1 MDAGRDAGG
10 DVLELALAAERLGL
24 TKEALRKRVKRG
36 TVKSY
41 MADGRRYV
49 VLDTPPGIGQPGR
62 DAGSTPGA
70 DVARLQ
76 AEVDKLTALLT
87 EVTGERDYLRQAHAA
102 ALTRIPQLPEKAE
115 SLTPRPWWRRVLG
128 LS

>member
-1 MDAGRDAGG
+1 MEELTWLTVVEAAHATGKSERTIRRWMAGG
-10 DVLELALAAERLGL
+10 KVTRSGALVGLPATSAIPDMTATGEVAE
-24 TKEALRKRVKRG
+24 VP
-36 TVKSY
+36 
-41 MADGRRYV
+41 
-49 VLDTPPGIGQPGR
+49 DTPDMAQLR
-62 DAGSTPGA
+62 
-70 DVARLQ
+70 
-76 AEVDKLTALLT
+76 AELDKVTALLT